1 MRKYN
6 WIFNIAGLLIVLF
19 LAACSVQKKLDN
31 LERGTAPTVRLAL
44 GKEESFVPKVGNYT
58 PVRKD
63 TLKIVEDDGTETL
76 IMRAVKDEETGEMVA
91 ADVLEAASISAPFR
105 NVAERMGK
113 VDLAFQV
120 IVPESM
126 RDSRWQLRFYPDMY
140 ILQDSIRLDP
150 VIITGEG
157 YRKAQMKGYQHYSRF
172 LSKIVEDTTRFINLS
187 LLEIFLERNIP
198 ELYAFKTDSSYVSD
212 ERFQTV
218 FGVTQQQAVDHYTN
232 KIAKNR
238 NERRKS
244 NRQKMYN
251 RYVKAPIVT
260 EGIRLDTVLV
270 NAQGDFVY
278 NYIQTINTRPGL
290 RKADIVLSGDIYE
303 QDTRIYRI
311 PQGSPL
317 TFYISSVAAFVD
329 NTERYKTK
337 VVERRAMANA
347 ECRIDFAEG
356 SAEIDG
362 EIGDNQYEISKIR
375 KMLSSVVENEI
386 YDLDSIVVSATAS
399 PEGTYR
405 TNEFLAQ
412 RRSETVSQ
420 YFNRCMADY
429 ADSLKRERGFSIN
442 VDDTWSGAGQTYNT
456 VTFRPRCIPENWED
470 MHAYVKKD
478 VVLNDDQKAS
488 FYDIYKIEN
497 PDERESVLKTT
508 PYYNYLKQ
516 AVYPRL
522 RTVKFNFYLHRKGM
536 TKDTVHTT
544 VIDSTYMKGVAALKN
559 MDYAGALTLLRPYKD
574 FNTAI
579 AYVGL
584 DRNANAM
591 QILQGLEKN
600 AQVNYMLAL
609 LYSRAGDE
617 QKAVEC
623 YIKSCKQNP
632 MYVHRGNLDPEIA
645 VLIKTFG
652 LNQQEEEP
660 LEF

>member
-157 YRKAQMKGYQHYSRF
+157 YRKAQMKGYQRYSRF

-303 QDTRIYRI
+303 QETRIYRI

-347 ECRIDFAEG
+347 ECRIEFAEG

-536 TKDTVHTT
+536 TKDTVYTT

-559 MDYAGALTLLRPYKD
+559 MDYAGALALLRPYKD

-591 QILQGLEKN
+591 RILQGLEKN

>member
-1 MRKYN
+1 
-6 WIFNIAGLLIVLF
+6 
-19 LAACSVQKKLDN
+19 
-31 LERGTAPTVRLAL
+31 
-44 GKEESFVPKVGNYT
+44 
-58 PVRKD
+58 
-63 TLKIVEDDGTETL
+63 
-76 IMRAVKDEETGEMVA
+76 
-91 ADVLEAASISAPFR
+91 
-105 NVAERMGK
+105 
-113 VDLAFQV
+113 
-120 IVPESM
+120 
-126 RDSRWQLRFYPDMY
+126 
-140 ILQDSIRLDP
+140 
-150 VIITGEG
+150 
-157 YRKAQMKGYQHYSRF
+157 
-172 LSKIVEDTTRFINLS
+172 
-187 LLEIFLERNIP
+187 
-198 ELYAFKTDSSYVSD
+198 
-212 ERFQTV
+212 
-218 FGVTQQQAVDHYTN
+218 
-232 KIAKNR
+232 
-238 NERRKS
+238 
-244 NRQKMYN
+244 
-251 RYVKAPIVT
+251 
-260 EGIRLDTVLV
+260 
-270 NAQGDFVY
+270 
-278 NYIQTINTRPGL
+278 
-290 RKADIVLSGDIYE
+290 
-303 QDTRIYRI
+303 
-311 PQGSPL
+311 
-317 TFYISSVAAFVD
+317 
-329 NTERYKTK
+329 
-337 VVERRAMANA
+337 MANA
-347 ECRIDFAEG
+347 ECRIEFAEG

-559 MDYAGALTLLRPYKD
+559 MDYAGALALLRPYKD

-609 LYSRAGDE
+609 LYSRADDE

>member
-172 LSKIVEDTTRFINLS
+172 LAKIVEDTTRFINLS

-347 ECRIDFAEG
+347 ECRIEFAEG

-559 MDYAGALTLLRPYKD
+559 MDYAGALALLRPYKD

>member
-303 QDTRIYRI
+303 QETRIYRI

-347 ECRIDFAEG
+347 ECRIEFAEG

-478 VVLNDDQKAS
+478 VVLNDDQKA
-488 FYDIYKIEN
+488 YIRLKI
-497 PDERESVLKTT
+497 R
-508 PYYNYLKQ
+508 
-516 AVYPRL
+516 
-522 RTVKFNFYLHRKGM
+522 
-536 TKDTVHTT
+536 
-544 VIDSTYMKGVAALKN
+544 MKGRACLRLP
-559 MDYAGALTLLRPYKD
+559 LT
-574 FNTAI
+574 TI
-579 AYVGL
+579 
-584 DRNANAM
+584 
-591 QILQGLEKN
+591 I
-600 AQVNYMLAL
+600 
-609 LYSRAGDE
+609 
-617 QKAVEC
+617 
-623 YIKSCKQNP
+623 
-632 MYVHRGNLDPEIA
+632 
-645 VLIKTFG
+645 
-652 LNQQEEEP
+652 
-660 LEF
+660 

>member
-6 WIFNIAGLLIVLF
+6 WIFNIAGFLIVLF

-31 LERGTAPTVRLAL
+31 LERGTAPTVILAL

-157 YRKAQMKGYQHYSRF
+157 YRKAQMKGYQRYSRF

-303 QDTRIYRI
+303 QETRIYRI

-347 ECRIDFAEG
+347 ECRIEFAEG

-536 TKDTVHTT
+536 TKDTVYTT

-559 MDYAGALTLLRPYKD
+559 MDYAGALALLRPYKD

-591 QILQGLEKN
+591 RILQGLEKN

>member
-1 MRKYN
+1 M
-6 WIFNIAGLLIVLF
+6 FL
-19 LAACSVQKKLDN
+19 LAACSVHKKLDR
-31 LERGTAPTVRLAL
+31 LEKGVAPTVRLAL
-44 GKEESFVPKVGNYT
+44 GKEETFVPKVNDAAL
-58 PVRKD
+58 VKKD
-63 TLKIVEDDGTETL
+63 TLKIVDEDGTETL
-76 IMRAVKDEETGEMVA
+76 IMRAIKDDETGEMVA
-91 ADVLEAASISAPFR
+91 ADVLNAATVTAPFR

-113 VDLAFQV
+113 VDLAFNV
-120 IVPESM
+120 IVPEAM
-126 RDSRWQLRFYPDMY
+126 RDSKWQLRFYPDMY
-140 ILQDSIRLDP
+140 IQSDSVSLDP

-157 YRKAQMKGYQHYSRF
+157 YRKYQLRGYQQYSRF
-172 LSKIVEDTTRFINLS
+172 LSKIVEDSTRFINLN

-198 ELYAFKTDSSYVSD
+198 EIYAFKTDSSFVSD
-212 ERFQTV
+212 EKFQTV
-218 FGVTQQQAVDHYTN
+218 FGVTQQQAIDHYTK

-238 NERRKS
+238 NERRMS

-278 NYIQTINTRPGL
+278 NYVQTINTRPGL
-290 RKADIVLSGDIYE
+290 RKVDIVLSGDIYE
-303 QDTRIYRI
+303 QDTRIYKI

-337 VVERRAMANA
+337 VVERRAVANA
-347 ECRIDFAEG
+347 ECRIEFSEG
-356 SAEIDG
+356 SDEIKS
-362 EIGDNQYEISKIR
+362 ELGDNVYEISKIR
-375 KMLSSVVENEI
+375 NMLSSVVENEI
-386 YDLDSIVVSATAS
+386 YDLDSIVVRATAS
-399 PEGTYR
+399 PEGTYSA
-405 TNEFLAQ
+405 NANLAQ
-412 RRSETVSQ
+412 RRSESVSH
-420 YFNRCMADY
+420 YFNNYMVNY
-429 ADSLKRERGFSIN
+429 VDSLKRERGFSVN
-442 VDDTWSGAGQTYNT
+442 VDNTWAETGHTYNT
-456 VTFRPRCIPENWED
+456 VSFSPRCIPENWED
-470 MHAYVKKD
+470 MYQYVSKD
-478 VVLNDDQKAS
+478 VVLNDDQKES
-488 FYDIYKIEN
+488 FFDIYKIEN
-497 PDERESVLKTT
+497 HDERENALKSTN
-508 PYYNYLKQ
+508 YYSYLKE

-522 RTVKFNFYLHRKGM
+522 RTVRFNFYLHRKGM

-544 VIDSTYMKGVAALKN
+544 VIDSTYMRGVAALKD
-559 MDYAGALTLLRPYKD
+559 MDYAGALALLRPYRD

-609 LYSRAGDE
+609 LYSRSGE
-617 QKAVEC
+617 ESKAVEC
-623 YIKSCKQNP
+623 YVKSCKQNP

-652 LNQQEEEP
+652 LNQQEDEP